1 MEMDFCV
8 NEKLKR
14 STKISRPDIKIKF
27 SHIDFSK
34 RNENFDIFRPYSIW
48 EKKIFKSNAFFT
60 KFAKHQIYI

>member
-27 SHIDFSK
+27 SHIDFFQAK
-34 RNENFDIFRPYSIW
+34 R
-48 EKKIFKSNAFFT
+48 KL
-60 KFAKHQIYI
+60 